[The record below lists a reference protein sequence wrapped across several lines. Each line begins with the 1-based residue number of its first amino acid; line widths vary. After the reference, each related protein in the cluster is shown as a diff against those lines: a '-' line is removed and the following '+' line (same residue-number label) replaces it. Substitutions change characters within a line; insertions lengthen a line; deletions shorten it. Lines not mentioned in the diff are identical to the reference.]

1 MITVSMLAKIR
12 RMHFRDGVPL
22 RDISRRTGLSRNTI
36 RRWLREPSTGEPKY
50 PKRASKS
57 VIDAWAEQLR
67 QWLIADSRRPKR
79 DRRTATQ
86 MYEELRA
93 AGYDGSYQRV
103 CAFVRSWKQ
112 ERDEGPQRGA
122 FVPMS
127 FEYGDAFQFDWSCE
141 YVFICGLRRRLE
153 VAHVR
158 FEHSGRRSEC
168 AQCRVGR
175 HQMEKAERL
184 LPRSGQGAPQ
194 YVHDGRQPFAQQW
207 SRMMRIRK
215 LEHRFVRSVPRELE
229 SGILYVSMEY
239 GTAVHSCCCG
249 CGEQVVTPFP
259 RPIGR

>member
-50 PKRASKS
+50 PKRSSKS

-86 MYEELRA
+86 IYEELRA

-127 FEYGDAFQFDWSCE
+127 FEYGDAFQFDWNCE
-141 YVFICGLRRRLE
+141 YVFICGLRQRLE
-153 VAHVR
+153 VAHVKQPPKQPP
-158 FEHSGRRSEC
+158 EPVDVAPDRSERDRDAEDHAV
-168 AQCRVGR
+168 AQWP
-175 HQMEKAERL
+175 HA
-184 LPRSGQGAPQ
+184 APQ
-194 YVHDGRQPFAQQW
+194 P
-207 SRMMRIRK
+207 
-215 LEHRFVRSVPRELE
+215 HRAHPPRVRECAR
-229 SGILYVSMEY
+229 
-239 GTAVHSCCCG
+239 A
-249 CGEQVVTPFP
+249 
-259 RPIGR
+259 